1 MVDKKTYTPRAILR
15 QNLKACMTLV
25 KGGPSSQMGLA
36 KKSGVG
42 QATIGRILS
51 DEGVD
56 AGIETVEKIA
66 KVYGLEGWQL
76 MVAGM
81 NPANPPVLQ
90 PVSKAE
96 RELYE
101 NLRKAAQAFAQNDR

>member
-1 MVDKKTYTPRAILR
+1 LVDKKTYSPRAILR
-15 QNLKACMTLV
+15 QNLKACMGT
-25 KGGPSSQMGLA
+25 KAGPHSQMALA

-66 KVYGLEGWQL
+66 KVYGLEGWQM

-81 NPANPPVLQ
+81 DPTNPPCCSRCRR
-90 PVSKAE
+90 PSASCTTT
-96 RELYE
+96 
-101 NLRKAAQAFAQNDR
+101 